1 MAAGIGGR
9 TIAEAKSRL
18 SLKELRVW
26 NEYRA
31 RGFLITARTHDLAA
45 AMVARSMAGGKLTD
59 YTLIKPLEEPA
70 PARAEPLT
78 PQQAMMLLGGTVAK
92 RKG

>member
-9 TIAEAKSRL
+9 TIAEAKARM
-18 SLKELRVW
+18 SLKELRIW

-31 RGFLITARTHDLAA
+31 RGFLITARTHDLAS

-59 YTLIKPLEEPA
+59 YTLIKPLETEAPA
-70 PARAEPLT
+70 PQAVS
-78 PQQAMMLLGGTVAK
+78 PQMAMALLGGTVAK
-92 RKG
+92 RRG